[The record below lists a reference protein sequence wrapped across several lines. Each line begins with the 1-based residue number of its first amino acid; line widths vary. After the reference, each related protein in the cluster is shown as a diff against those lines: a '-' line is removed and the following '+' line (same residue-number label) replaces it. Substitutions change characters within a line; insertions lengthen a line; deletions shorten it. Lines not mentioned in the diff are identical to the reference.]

1 MKQDKE
7 KFEYY
12 YTFEID
18 ENVRCINGNQDLIEF
33 LTTKKYMQ
41 QVIPT
46 KSKILDACAGCGFY
60 SFFLAEQGH
69 TVTAGD
75 YVEHNVSNIK
85 KKQEQN
91 PILNDIYTGSA
102 ANLTQ
107 FCDESFDVVLNMG
120 AYYHM
125 IDKEERE
132 KTISECIR
140 VLRPDGLFFLAY
152 INKFNFIVKSHEHWK
167 EDFSIVEKNLER
179 GFGNN
184 SLFYKSTPEEI
195 EDIVSLFHLRL
206 LHNIATDGHTA
217 NITET
222 LNSMDEELFNRYIN
236 YHFKVCEI
244 KSILGYS
251 DHALAICRK

>member
-7 KFEYY
+7 RFEQYY
-12 YTFEID
+12 SSEID
-18 ENVRCINGNQDLIEF
+18 ENARHTSCNQSRIEF
-33 LTTKKYMQ
+33 LTTIKYMQ
-41 QVIPT
+41 QVIPA

-75 YVEHNVSNIK
+75 YVEHNVSIIRSI
-85 KKQEQN
+85 QERN
-91 PILNDIYTGSA
+91 PVLNDIYTGSA
-102 ANLTQ
+102 ANLAH
-107 FCDESFDVVLNMG
+107 FSDESFDVVLNMG
-120 AYYHM
+120 AYYHI

-132 KTISECIR
+132 KSISECIR
-140 VLRPDGLFFLAY
+140 VLRPGGLFFLAY
-152 INKFNFIVKSHEHWK
+152 INKFNFIVSSHEYWK
-167 EDFSIVEKNLER
+167 EDFSIAENNLER

-195 EDIVSLFHLRL
+195 EDIASLFNLKI

-222 LNSMDEELFNRYIN
+222 LNSMDEELFARYMN